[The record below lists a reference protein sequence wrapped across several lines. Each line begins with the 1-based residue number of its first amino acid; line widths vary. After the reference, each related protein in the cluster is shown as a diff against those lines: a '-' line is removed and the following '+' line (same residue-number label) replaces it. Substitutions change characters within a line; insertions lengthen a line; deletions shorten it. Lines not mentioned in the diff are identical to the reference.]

1 MSNASIVNELELKD
15 YYDVVFI
22 NDKFFY
28 VKSIDNLIAEY
39 IKTNK
44 KKDEDGKELYKI
56 IRADF
61 EKRSIAEMA
70 FVEGICK
77 IAKKYIDFSKFEIN
91 LEKFLKN
98 E

>member
-1 MSNASIVNELELKD
+1 MTNSFPSSSFFLFVLIYSAIRLSI
-15 YYDVVFI
+15 
-22 NDKFFY
+22 
-28 VKSIDNLIAEY
+28 
-39 IKTNK
+39 
-44 KKDEDGKELYKI
+44 
-56 IRADF
+56 DF

-77 IAKKYIDFSKFEIN
+77 IAKKYIDFSKFETN

>member
-1 MSNASIVNELELKD
+1 MKKVLITEVDMQIKKE
-15 YYDVVFI
+15 I
-22 NDKFFY
+22 NDKSFY

-77 IAKKYIDFSKFEIN
+77 IAKKYIDFSKFVTN

>member
-1 MSNASIVNELELKD
+1 MYFKVKKYCYKSNLLSG
-15 YYDVVFI
+15 
-22 NDKFFY
+22 
-28 VKSIDNLIAEY
+28 
-39 IKTNK
+39 NK

-56 IRADF
+56 IQADF

-70 FVEGICK
+70 FVEGVCK
-77 IAKKYIDFSKFEIN
+77 IAKKYIDFSKIETN